1 MSDETWL
8 IAVGAGRWQVPGI
21 QAART
26 AGLKVLAVDGDP
38 EALGFEDADQSLA
51 VDIRDAAQVIA
62 ATEQTGVRPAGAIAF
77 CNEAGM
83 LTTAALREHFDLPCA
98 GTEVTQALTN
108 KGVQR
113 AQWTKAGL
121 PCPPWFVVHAASEV
135 PAVLAQIH
143 GTSIFKPVDSA
154 GSRGVNVVAQGEPWE
169 AAFDAALKGSLSK
182 EVIIESFIV
191 GVEHTVE
198 TFTHRGQTHVLA
210 VTEKKKVPGTSGT
223 VAYELASALLGEA
236 KRAEAGAI
244 VARALAALGYTDGPG
259 HTEFLLTAAGEI
271 YLVESAGRGGGFMVA
286 DGIVP
291 QTSGFD
297 MSRACALQAV
307 GREPALPPSIKP
319 KAVVLRFVPSRA
331 GKVVAMTGFDAKD
344 EMPGVLCQAMV
355 HLGQDVGRAAS
366 DGDRMA
372 FILTTADTI
381 DEAQALTDAREQ
393 RIAFAMTLNDLPVHE
408 LDYADRLCECC
419 GGSQVEAL
427 WHFDHYTRTQSGYWA
442 FRMGNAICKGCGF
455 VHVPHSPTPETLEP
469 YYNDTYPAG
478 ALSKP
483 TYKPETR
490 VRVIEKH
497 AGAGARVVDVGSSRE
512 EPFHVALKNL
522 GMEVLRMDIKGHAM
536 TDTGSLAAIAPESAD
551 VVTHY
556 FVLEHV
562 PQIRAFLAD
571 CRGILKP
578 GGVMVIEVPNIRSYE
593 KDWLGILPHEHVNHW
608 SPGCLASVVS
618 QCGFE
623 VLESGQEICSRNPI
637 GFALVCRKVD
647 APTIVKAGAEEF
659 EANRRYFMAGADNVR
674 AYQRRLAKMHA
685 EAQAELDRG
694 GRVLLWCAND
704 QMHRFFL
711 AGGSLKGE
719 FVRVDSS
726 PDKKDFFGPDTVLLP
741 DQAAS
746 FIPSATHVI
755 IFSDLNAPM
764 ILKFIDER
772 YGKRFDPDQVSL
784 PEIHRLC

>member
-1 MSDETWL
+1 MSDDTWL

-38 EALGFEDADQSLA
+38 KALGFADADQSLA

-62 ATEQTGVRPAGAIAF
+62 ATEQTGIRPAGAIAF

-113 AQWTKAGL
+113 AQWTQAGL
-121 PCPPWFVVHAASEV
+121 PCPPWFVVHSASEV

-154 GSRGVNVVAQGEPWE
+154 GSRGVTVVAQGEPWE

-223 VAYELASALLGEA
+223 VAYELASAQLGEA

-297 MSRACALQAV
+297 MTRACALQAV
-307 GREPALPPSIKP
+307 GREPALPPSIKA

-344 EMPGVLCQAMV
+344 EMPGVQCQTMV

-393 RIAFAMTLNDLPVHE
+393 LISFTMTLNDLPVHE
-408 LDYADRLCECC
+408 LEYADRTCECC
-419 GGSQVEAL
+419 GGSEVEAL

-442 FRMGNAICKGCGF
+442 FRMGNGICKSCGF

-478 ALSKP
+478 ALSMP

-490 VRVIEKH
+490 VRVIQQY
-497 AGAGARVVDVGSSRE
+497 AALGARVVDVGSSRE
-512 EPFHVALKNL
+512 EAFHVALKQL

-571 CRGILKP
+571 CRSILKP

-608 SPGCLASVVS
+608 SPGCLAMVVS
-618 QCGFE
+618 HCGFE

-647 APTIVKAGAEEF
+647 APKAMQASADEF
-659 EANRRYFMAGADNVR
+659 EVNRRCFMAGADNVR
-674 AYQRRLAKMHA
+674 AYQRRLAKMHV

-711 AGGSLKGE
+711 AGGPLKGE

-746 FIPSATHVI
+746 FIPTATRAI
-755 IFSDLNAPM
+755 IFSDLNAPA
-764 ILKFIDER
+764 ILKSIADR
-772 YGKRFDPDQVSL
+772 YGKTFTAEEVSL
-784 PEIHRLC
+784 PEIHKLC